1 MMNDASNRSQA
12 GQTAKQTTSSRL
24 IEVPV
29 TAVGRLGDVLQLAIA
44 ALLLV
49 IAAVV
54 FYRTCADLAG
64 NSTEFAL
71 RITDAIN
78 GVLFVVIILE
88 LLETVMSHFE
98 GGGFQLQP
106 FLVIGII
113 SAVRHILT
121 VGARLSLLGEGTQ
134 DSFQRAQVELGVNA
148 GVVLALALALILVRR
163 SSSSGTD

>member
-1 MMNDASNRSQA
+1 MKSDPTPDEGDGRTRST
-12 GQTAKQTTSSRL
+12 GIVR
-24 IEVPV
+24 VPV
-29 TAVGRLGDVLQLAIA
+29 LAVSRVGDVLQLAIA
-44 ALLLV
+44 VLLVV

-54 FYRTCADLAG
+54 LYRTCADLVTSNG
-64 NSTEFAL
+64 QFAI

-121 VGARLSLLGEGTQ
+121 VGARLSLLGESTS
-134 DSFQRAQVELGVNA
+134 DAFQRAQVELGVNA
-148 GVVLALALALILVRR
+148 GVVLGLALALILVRR
-163 SSSSGTD
+163 SSGSLTD

>member
-1 MMNDASNRSQA
+1 MTLQPARRATPPNGEEGASGSIF
-12 GQTAKQTTSSRL
+12 RL
-24 IEVPV
+24 PAHTV
-29 TAVGRLGDVLQLAIA
+29 ARAGDVLQLAIA

-49 IAAVV
+49 IAGLV
-54 FYRTCADLAG
+54 FYRTCADLAV
-64 NSTEFAL
+64 SSVEFAV

-88 LLETVMSHFE
+88 LLETVMSHFD

-134 DSFQRAQVELGVNA
+134 ASFQRAQVELGVNA
-148 GVVLALALALILVRR
+148 GVVLALAIALILIRR
-163 SSSSGTD
+163 SSASATD

>member
-1 MMNDASNRSQA
+1 MTDKPDRVIPSPSGEERGPN
-12 GQTAKQTTSSRL
+12 RL
-24 IEVPV
+24 IKLPV
-29 TAVGRLGDVLQLAIA
+29 LTVARLGDALQLAIA

-54 FYRTCADLAG
+54 FYRTCTDLVASSG
-64 NSTEFAL
+64 EFAV

-88 LLETVMSHFE
+88 LLETVMSHFD

-163 SSSSGTD
+163 SSTSATD